1 MRCNP
6 EHGPPKFAM
15 SRRGLLINLGVLAVA
30 AHVGDRFFVPAARAQ
45 SAGGVFVGKVDGTN
59 AFVGVVTDGQQAEAY
74 VCDGRAFKEL
84 FTGSLADASNGR
96 LTLMGEDGDLLPIDV
111 DQNSLPTLLATG
123 AALTGALTVGAST
136 HTVHADPASGPGAL
150 YLSIGTLADGS
161 VMDGG
166 TVVLNSGEFRGILD
180 AIVDYGG
187 QVLGALAEG
196 YEAAETYE
204 ETGDTP
210 QGPGT
215 IGLGE
220 VISAGITALTG
231 DTQGAVNIL
240 NGCGS
245 PDADPVL
252 CPEASTANVNS
263 APLFSVSMKAAANGG
278 ATPSGGATATPTIAG
293 RGAGGPA
300 ATPTTGAR
308 VAATNP
314 PAAGGGASSGS
325 PPQLN
330 QQPIAQAMKMMQS
343 GQALSGPNGPQPVP
357 VPVTVGATTVNA
369 AMVPQTPG
377 QLAQN
382 GPPH

>member
-1 MRCNP
+1 M
-6 EHGPPKFAM
+6 M
-15 SRRGLLINLGVLAVA
+15 GVTQRASLNFGILAVA
-30 AHVGDRFFVPAARAQ
+30 ARVGDRFFVPAARAQ

-123 AALTGALTVGAST
+123 GALIGALTVGAST
-136 HTVHADPASGPGAL
+136 HTVHAGPASGPGAL

-231 DTQGAVNIL
+231 DTQGALNIL

-245 PDADPVL
+245 PDADPIL

-263 APLFSVSMKAAANGG
+263 APLFSVSVKAANGG
-278 ATPSGGATATPTIAG
+278 ATPTAGARNAVGATATPAA
-293 RGAGGPA
+293 GAGG
-300 ATPTTGAR
+300 
-308 VAATNP
+308 
-314 PAAGGGASSGS
+314 GGATSGS
-325 PPQLN
+325 APQIN
-330 QQPIAQAMKMMQS
+330 PQPVAQAMKMMQS

-357 VPVTVGATTVNA
+357 VPVTVGGTTVNA
-369 AMVPQTPG
+369 AMVPQSPG